1 MGWFQAPEARAFAIS
16 NCIVL
21 AQIMTVSC
29 AGRGLLVRVFSQV
42 FSCSHGLF
50 LCSLLVIPRCAGYV
64 FMQSKSEN
72 CRWLL
77 RPDVV
82 STVLNDGA
90 VILDLRTK
98 FFFSLNVSGWA
109 IAQMFES
116 GASRSEV
123 LAASLKWG
131 AGSADHPGING
142 LIDQLIAEQLVE
154 PANNS
159 VPAGGEVTLT
169 AWTPP
174 MLSKHREPLQR
185 IMVSAFDPGLPLA
198 E

>member
-1 MGWFQAPEARAFAIS
+1 
-16 NCIVL
+16 
-21 AQIMTVSC
+21 
-29 AGRGLLVRVFSQV
+29 
-42 FSCSHGLF
+42 
-50 LCSLLVIPRCAGYV
+50 
-64 FMQSKSEN
+64 MQSKSDN

-98 FFFSLNVSGWA
+98 FFFSLNASGWA

-116 GASRSEV
+116 GATRSEV
-123 LAASLKWG
+123 LAASLNWG
-131 AGSADHPGING
+131 AASADHPGINAF
-142 LIDQLIAEQLVE
+142 IDQLIAERLVE

-159 VPAGGEVTLT
+159 VTAGGEVTL
-169 AWTPP
+169 AVWTPP